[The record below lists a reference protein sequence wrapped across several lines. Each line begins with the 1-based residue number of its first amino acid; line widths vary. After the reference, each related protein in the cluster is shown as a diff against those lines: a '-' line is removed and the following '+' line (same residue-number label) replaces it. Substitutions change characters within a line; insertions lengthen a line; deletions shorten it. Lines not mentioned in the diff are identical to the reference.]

1 MKEKLLIHWPQGLR
15 WRHDLLDSSFLDADA
30 ESSTDERRRAR
41 DASSLSGHG
50 CEATRAGTT
59 LRTEWSKDSEGVVSS
74 GGCADGGPTWNGWKQ
89 SCLANSCVAS
99 KAASHHGSALHSHSP
114 FMPHWRTTPDASGT
128 QQTKK
133 HGTGELHVTR
143 AHSEMSKAFPL
154 VVSSQRN

>member
-1 MKEKLLIHWPQGLR
+1 MTEKLLIHWPQGLR

-74 GGCADGGPTWNGWKQ
+74 GGCADGGPTWEWLETELPCKLMCRIKSSFTSWQ
-89 SCLANSCVAS
+89 RTTFSQPVPA
-99 KAASHHGSALHSHSP
+99 P
-114 FMPHWRTTPDASGT
+114 PHWRTTPDAPET

-133 HGTGELHVTR
+133 QGTGELHVIR
-143 AHSEMSKAFPL
+143 AHSEMSKGISARGF
-154 VVSSQRN
+154 